1 MTNNLV
7 SLQILKNKI
16 SKLGLDDLINEIGY
30 AKWPKK
36 YYVVLKNGKK
46 VSFGDVRYEDFLIH
60 KDKYRQF
67 KYRQRHK
74 NDNIDDPNYPG
85 FWSWFILWN

>member
-7 SLQILKNKI
+7 S
-16 SKLGLDDLINEIGY
+16 
-30 AKWPKK
+30 
-36 YYVVLKNGKK
+36 
-46 VSFGDVRYEDFLIH
+46 FGDARYEDFLIH

-85 FWSWFILWN
+85 FWSWFNL